1 MGEIGFGRVKR
12 GSSAQHFLLLWLF
25 SFHSSGKLIFMHSL
39 ALHWDS
45 LTWRL
50 SALAYYTSSL
60 FYPIQYI
67 SPYTIWPLNLPW
79 NISRARC
86 WKTSPLLAVICA
98 ALAAFSWQLL
108 MIRGGL
114 QHNELML
121 QSSTLKKIFQII
133 VPVQKVPN
141 LLPPADYSVAIG
153 TRWSFSVLHHC
164 SAQITDSDKHNRG
177 KEPRVISAADD
188 VVL

>member
-1 MGEIGFGRVKR
+1 MGVIGFGRVEC
-12 GSSAQHFLLLWLF
+12 GSSAQHFLLLRLF

-39 ALHWDS
+39 TLHWDS

-86 WKTSPLLAVICA
+86 WKTPSPLAVICA
-98 ALAAFSWQLL
+98 ARAAFSWQL
-108 MIRGGL
+108 ITIHDGL
-114 QHNELML
+114 QQQWTHAAEQHTEKDLSNYCSGAKGA
-121 QSSTLKKIFQII
+121 QSPSTCGLARCHR
-133 VPVQKVPN
+133 N
-141 LLPPADYSVAIG
+141 TL
-153 TRWSFSVLHHC
+153 
-164 SAQITDSDKHNRG
+164 
-177 KEPRVISAADD
+177 
-188 VVL
+188 